1 MIASQHRTSKMMMK
15 PKQPKRPP
23 SAYNIFYAFESKRL
37 KRREN
42 ALVRFHTIFSPG
54 KSQPKLN
61 CTQAIGSKWSK
72 GREAKSFV
80 PFFDLVRE
88 EKLQEY
94 CTRKELFLAETTFN
108 RFELSHSESLNRI
121 IDDVDSCEIF
131 GTDDRH
137 GPCDNDRVRK
147 LALEALG
154 EEHTRPERV
163 PQALLSLELMSLLA

>member
-1 MIASQHRTSKMMMK
+1 MMTK

-42 ALVRFHTIFSPG
+42 ALVRFHAIFSPG
-54 KSQPKLN
+54 ESQPKLN

-80 PFFDLVRE
+80 TFFDLVRE

-94 CTRKELFLAETTFN
+94 CTRKELFLAETAFD

-121 IDDVDSCEIF
+121 DSCEIF
-131 GTDDRH
+131 GTNDRH
-137 GPCDNDRVRK
+137 GPCNNDQVRK

-154 EEHTRPERV
+154 EEDTRPERV
-163 PQALLSLELMSLLA
+163 PQALSLELMSLLS

>member
-1 MIASQHRTSKMMMK
+1 MMMK

-42 ALVRFHTIFSPG
+42 ALVRFHAIFSPG
-54 KSQPKLN
+54 ESQPKLN

-80 PFFDLVRE
+80 TFFDLVRE

-108 RFELSHSESLNRI
+108 RFELSHSESLN
-121 IDDVDSCEIF
+121 DSCEIF
-131 GTDDRH
+131 GTNDRH

-147 LALEALG
+147 LSPEALG
-154 EEHTRPERV
+154 EEDTRPERV
-163 PQALLSLELMSLLA
+163 PQSLLSLELMSLLT